1 VGLPTENGNHES
13 PPPRANHPSGNA
25 GHAPWPSFSNGVE
38 RMASARVPIASN
50 QQTPRKAFPF
60 RRNYRTGSAVSTIR
74 EHGGSGVGNGDVVV
88 DRGTGQLVEKEE
100 LRELGDLIRERYRLD
115 MLLYNLRDKTSYE
128 DDVIDEN
135 IIKASAALAKIKRL
149 VDSFDRPDLFK
160 DRQDH
165 EKLKEIRMRI
175 YEGGKRDWKKQ
186 PPSMD
191 RGFER
196 GFERRA
202 QKHSPMS
209 FDLDDDF
216 D

>member
-1 VGLPTENGNHES
+1 M
-13 PPPRANHPSGNA
+13 PST
-25 GHAPWPSFSNGVE
+25 
-38 RMASARVPIASN
+38 RVPIASN

-60 RRNYRTGSAVSTIR
+60 RGNRPSNGLTVPTIR
-74 EHGGSGVGNGDVVV
+74 EHDGSEVGNGDVVV
-88 DRGTGQLVEKEE
+88 ARGTSQLVKKEE

-135 IIKASAALAKIKRL
+135 IIKASAALAKIRRL

-160 DRQDH
+160 DRKDH
-165 EKLKEIRMRI
+165 EKLKEIRRRI

-196 GFERRA
+196 AFERRA
-202 QKHSPMS
+202 QRHSPMS

-216 D
+216 